1 MVPPD
6 AQAVLGTLERLADL
20 RVRFSGRSST
30 ARESNR
36 EAARLARRRTAAVD
50 HIVLLL
56 FGQQA

>member
-20 RVRFSGRSST
+20 GVRFSGQPST

-50 HIVLLL
+50 HIVRLL